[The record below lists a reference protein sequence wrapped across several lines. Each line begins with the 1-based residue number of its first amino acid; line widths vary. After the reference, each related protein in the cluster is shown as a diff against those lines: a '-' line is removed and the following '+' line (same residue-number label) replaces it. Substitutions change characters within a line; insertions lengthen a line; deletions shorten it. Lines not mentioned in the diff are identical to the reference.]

1 MICHNG
7 LVSPVR
13 TCPEQSEVTEIVK
26 QRFLPELGK
35 LLTFMAEEDRQ
46 TALTM
51 YSRLFDDAEDEQQL
65 MDLLVSPTRQA
76 VVLARTYNKKEREQL
91 LASPQGEDQTPAF
104 VLAID
109 KIYQQVAPR
118 HEVKPEEIPE
128 PEPVQVNQFSLFPD
142 EPHPIADSEYV
153 PFQIEATAVPIEEPV
168 EELPVEP
175 VSPAREETPAEAAPA
190 EALPAE
196 EEAEA
201 QPAEESPVEQE
212 PVPAP
217 VPAEPMSEEEPAA
230 EGTGEEQ
237 RVPHAE
243 ESRAPEAEP
252 AAVSLPEE
260 QRFPRMEERRVP
272 AEPSF
277 PAPTQE
283 PVPERPTV
291 ELNAADYDL
300 ENLDYI
306 PETRRKTRVFLLILY
321 ILMAIPVTL
330 AGIALLLIPT
340 VLALGLALL
349 VIVLGSAALVAAFS
363 GFPKLAN
370 LLIVFGTAIIVLA
383 LGLLLLWLFVWF
395 IGGAIAGL
403 IRGIIDLGR
412 KWCFVE
418 VPV

>member
-1 MICHNG
+1 MLMICHNG

-35 LLTFMAEEDRQ
+35 LLT
-46 TALTM
+46 
-51 YSRLFDDAEDEQQL
+51 AEDEQQL

-76 VVLARTYNKKEREQL
+76 VVLARTYNKKEREHL
-91 LASPQGEDQTPAF
+91 LASPEEEDQTPAF

-118 HEVKPEEIPE
+118 REGEPEAVREPE
-128 PEPVQVNQFSLFPD
+128 AEPVQVNQFSLFPD

-153 PFQIEATAVPIEEPV
+153 PFKIEAEAVPIEGSV
-168 EELPVEP
+168 EALPVEP
-175 VSPAREETPAEAAPA
+175 VSPDEARRPGEEPPLEEPPEPVAEDEAPAEEIPAEERPAEQEPAPAEPAAPA
-190 EALPAE
+190 EPKTE
-196 EEAEA
+196 E
-201 QPAEESPVEQE
+201 QLFPKL
-212 PVPAP
+212 
-217 VPAEPMSEEEPAA
+217 EEPAA
-230 EGTGEEQ
+230 EETT
-237 RVPHAE
+237 
-243 ESRAPEAEP
+243 
-252 AAVSLPEE
+252 
-260 QRFPRMEERRVP
+260 VP
-272 AEPSF
+272 ASV
-277 PAPTQE
+277 QE
-283 PVPERPTV
+283 PEPELPTV
-291 ELNAADYDL
+291 KLNAADYDL
-300 ENLDYI
+300 DNLDYI

-321 ILMAIPVTL
+321 ILLAIPVAL
-330 AGIALLLIPT
+330 AGIVLLLIPALAA
-340 VLALGLALL
+340 LALAVG

-363 GFPKLAN
+363 LFQQLAD
-370 LLIVFGTAIIVLA
+370 LLILLGTAIIVLA

>member
-1 MICHNG
+1 MLMICHNG
-7 LVSPVR
+7 SVSPVR

-46 TALTM
+46 TALSM

-76 VVLARTYNKKEREQL
+76 VVLARTYNKKEREHL
-91 LASPQGEDQTPAF
+91 LASPEEEDQTPAF

-118 HEVKPEEIPE
+118 HEGEPEAVREPE
-128 PEPVQVNQFSLFPD
+128 AEPVQVNQFSLFPD

-153 PFQIEATAVPIEEPV
+153 PFKIEAEAVPIEEPV
-168 EELPVEP
+168 EALPVEP
-175 VSPAREETPAEAAPA
+175 VSPAEAHRPGEEPPVEEQPEPVAEDEAPAEEPPAEERPAEQEPAPTEQEPAPAEPAAPA
-190 EALPAE
+190 EPE
-196 EEAEA
+196 
-201 QPAEESPVEQE
+201 
-212 PVPAP
+212 
-217 VPAEPMSEEEPAA
+217 
-230 EGTGEEQ
+230 TEEQ
-237 RVPHAE
+237 
-243 ESRAPEAEP
+243 
-252 AAVSLPEE
+252 
-260 QRFPRMEERRVP
+260 QFPRMEE
-272 AEPSF
+272 
-277 PAPTQE
+277 PAPETPAAAAPAPVQE
-283 PVPERPTV
+283 PAAELPTV
-291 ELNAADYDL
+291 KLNAADYDL
-300 ENLDYI
+300 DNLDYI

-321 ILMAIPVTL
+321 ILLAIPVTL
-330 AGIALLLIPT
+330 AGIVLLLIPT

-370 LLIVFGTAIIVLA
+370 LLIVLGTAIIVLA

>member
-1 MICHNG
+1 MLMICHNG

-46 TALTM
+46 TALSM

-76 VVLARTYNKKEREQL
+76 VVLARTYNKKEREHL
-91 LASPQGEDQTPAF
+91 LASPEEEDQTPAF

-118 HEVKPEEIPE
+118 HEGEPEAVREPE
-128 PEPVQVNQFSLFPD
+128 AEPVQVNQFSLFPD

-153 PFQIEATAVPIEEPV
+153 PFQIEAEAVPIEGSV
-168 EELPVEP
+168 EALPVEP
-175 VSPAREETPAEAAPA
+175 VSPDEARRPGEEPPLEEPPEPVAEDEAPAEEIPAEERPAEQEPAPAEPAAPA
-190 EALPAE
+190 EPKTE
-196 EEAEA
+196 E
-201 QPAEESPVEQE
+201 QLFPKL
-212 PVPAP
+212 
-217 VPAEPMSEEEPAA
+217 EEPAA
-230 EGTGEEQ
+230 EETT
-237 RVPHAE
+237 
-243 ESRAPEAEP
+243 
-252 AAVSLPEE
+252 
-260 QRFPRMEERRVP
+260 VP
-272 AEPSF
+272 APV
-277 PAPTQE
+277 QE
-283 PVPERPTV
+283 PEPELPTV
-291 ELNAADYDL
+291 KLNAADYDL
-300 ENLDYI
+300 DNLDYI

-321 ILMAIPVTL
+321 ILLAIPVTL
-330 AGIALLLIPT
+330 AGIVLLLIPT

-370 LLIVFGTAIIVLA
+370 LLIVLGTAIIVLA